1 MSETVADMTLV
12 SVVQRGPVR
21 RIALARPDKRNALSR
36 ALVAELRQIFAAGAV
51 AGTRVVVLEGHG
63 PVFCA
68 GGDIAEFATAAE
80 TGHARADADGLADLL
95 AAIAAFP
102 MPVVARVHGAAY
114 GGAIGLLCA
123 ADIVVAAEDT
133 RFSLSEARVG
143 LVPAVIAPYVV
154 AALGPREAQAR
165 MLLAAPFDAREALR
179 IGLVHRVVPAGD
191 LDQAVDDMVTALVSG
206 APGAQAAIKQL
217 VSRLRQVDDST
228 ARQMTVELLVERLS
242 SDEGREG
249 LRAFLEKRALSWA
262 PPEGPSS

>member
-1 MSETVADMTLV
+1 MSEAMADMALV
-12 SVVQRGPVR
+12 SVVQRGPVL
-21 RIALARPDKRNALSR
+21 RIALARSDKRNALSR
-36 ALVAELRQIFAAGAV
+36 ALVAELRQVFTAGPP

-80 TGHARADADGLADLL
+80 TGHARAAAEGLAGLL
-95 AAIAAFP
+95 SAIATFP
-102 MPVVARVHGAAY
+102 IPVVARVHGAAY

-123 ADIVVAAEDT
+123 ADIVIAADNT

-154 AALGPREAQAR
+154 AALGAREAKAQ
-165 MLLAAPFDAREALR
+165 MLLAAPFDAWEAQR
-179 IGLVHRVVPAGD
+179 IGLVHRVVPAAD
-191 LDQAVDDMVTALVSG
+191 LDQAVEDALTALVHG

-217 VSRLRQVDDST
+217 VPRLVRADDST
-228 ARQMTVELLVERLS
+228 AREITVGLLVERLG

-249 LRAFLEKRALSWA
+249 LRAFLEKRAPSWA
-262 PPEGPSS
+262 PPEGLSS

>member
-1 MSETVADMTLV
+1 MSEAMADMALV

-21 RIALARPDKRNALSR
+21 RIALARADKRNALSR
-36 ALVAELRQIFAAGAV
+36 ALVAELRQVFAAGGP
-51 AGTRVVVLEGHG
+51 AGTRVAVLEGHG

-95 AAIAAFP
+95 AAIATFP
-102 MPVVARVHGAAY
+102 LPVVARVHGAAY
-114 GGAIGLLCA
+114 GGAVGLLCA
-123 ADIVVAAEDT
+123 ADIVIAAEDT

-154 AALGPREAQAR
+154 AALGPREAKAR
-165 MLLAAPFDAREALR
+165 MLLATPFDAWEAQR
-179 IGLVHRVVPAGD
+179 IGLVHRVVPPGD
-191 LDQAVDDMVTALVSG
+191 LDQAVDDTVAALLYG

-217 VSRLRQVDDST
+217 VPRLGRVDDSE
-228 ARQMTVELLVERLS
+228 AREITVDLLVERLG

-249 LRAFLEKRALSWA
+249 LRAFLEKRAPSWV
-262 PPEGPSS
+262 PPEGLST